1 MLQTVCMAY
10 RVVWDFRR
18 LQEPVAGQLIR
29 LDAVVVRVRA
39 AVVVVIPACRRRHF
53 QDGERSR
60 AAKRDGQKLRR
71 WTGGRILGAGA
82 LTAGSVPRRIVPK
95 LRQFH

>member
-1 MLQTVCMAY
+1 MIKLQYATDSMAY

-53 QDGERSR
+53 QDGERFSR
-60 AAKRDGQKLRR
+60 HEAR
-71 WTGGRILGAGA
+71 WTKATTMDLWKDTGGRRTNG
-82 LTAGSVPRRIVPK
+82 RIGPT
-95 LRQFH
+95 